1 PKTRKDLG
9 FPPLVTPTSQIVGVQ
24 AVFNVIAGRYKMIS
38 KEVKDYFYGLYGKP
52 PVAVNDEIRKKAL
65 KGYEKGEIPIDTR

>member
-1 PKTRKDLG
+1 MG

-38 KEVKDYFYGLYGKP
+38 REVKDYFYGLYGQTP
-52 PVAVNDEIRKKAL
+52 CAGGR
-65 KGYEKGEIPIDTR
+65 GDTGKRP